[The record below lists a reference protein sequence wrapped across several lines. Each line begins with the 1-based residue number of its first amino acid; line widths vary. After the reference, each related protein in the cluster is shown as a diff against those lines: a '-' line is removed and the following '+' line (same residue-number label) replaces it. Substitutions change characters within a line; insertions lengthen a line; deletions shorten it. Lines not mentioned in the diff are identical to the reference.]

1 MSTNFSNTLRAANNK
16 TGYRKRCCL
25 EGDHLVIKGKHYNR
39 DNIEELP
46 EGISGYKIT
55 SKEDP
60 NTVGFFGELNAF
72 SNFHRSHFVVHNQ
85 WFHCTEQ
92 YIQHK
97 KAKYFNDRLTLLKIL
112 ASESAIE
119 CKQLA
124 RSIKNYDNYKWKE
137 VAESEC
143 YEGILEKFNQNP
155 NLNKVLQNTANK
167 TIAESCYNRIWG
179 TGVPLHSPDAL
190 NTDYWAGEN
199 IMGKILAMVRETLR
213 NLEEVEEFQ
222 FQSHHSQKQQSNL

>member
-1 MSTNFSNTLRAANNK
+1 M
-16 TGYRKRCCL
+16 
-25 EGDHLVIKGKHYNR
+25 D
-39 DNIEELP
+39 
-46 EGISGYKIT
+46 
-55 SKEDP
+55 
-60 NTVGFFGELNAF
+60 
-72 SNFHRSHFVVHNQ
+72 NQ

-97 KAKYFNDRLTLLKIL
+97 KAKYFNDRPTLLKIL

-124 RSIKNYDNYKWKE
+124 RSIKNYDSHKWNE

-155 NLNKVLQNTANK
+155 TLNKVLQNTGNK
-167 TIAESCYNRIWG
+167 TIAESCYDRIWG

-190 NTDYWAGEN
+190 NIDCWTGEN
-199 IMGKILAMVRETLR
+199 IMGKILAIVRETLW
-213 NLEEVEEFQ
+213 NPEEVD
-222 FQSHHSQKQQSNL
+222 